1 MRPVSF
7 VISPPSFAAGYYFAR
22 SCNLR
27 AMADTHR
34 RIVFFRAALVAA
46 VVLVFHLA
54 TTERAYP
61 GVEQLHDKVS
71 HILAFATLALLADFS
86 FPASRFGP
94 GKIVPLLAYGVLIE
108 LVQYFLPYRE
118 ASWLDVVGDGAGIAV
133 YAIGF
138 PVLASVPALHRLRE
152 LRRTE

>member
-1 MRPVSF
+1 MAMAWAEGWAN
-7 VISPPSFAAGYYFAR
+7 AAGYYLAR
-22 SCNLR
+22 SRKLR
-27 AMADTHR
+27 AMTDRHR
-34 RIVFFRAALVAA
+34 RLFFFRVALVAA
-46 VVLVFHLA
+46 VALVFHLA

-71 HILAFATLALLADFS
+71 HVLAFATLAFLADFS

-94 GKIVPLLAYGVLIE
+94 GKILPLLAYGVLIE

-138 PVLASVPALHRLRE
+138 PVLANVRGLHRLQE
-152 LRRTE
+152 LRRSE